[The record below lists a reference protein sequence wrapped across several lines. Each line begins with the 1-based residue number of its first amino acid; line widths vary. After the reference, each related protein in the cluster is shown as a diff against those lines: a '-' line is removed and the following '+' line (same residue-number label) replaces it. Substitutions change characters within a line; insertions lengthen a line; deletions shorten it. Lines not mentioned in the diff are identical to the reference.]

1 MDHQRN
7 HWRYPTEAWAESW
20 CWFEAALGGMD
31 AFSTEI
37 LLLRPIARRVRQ
49 RALVIVK
56 PNPIA
61 HVDIAVAHRTFPE
74 VFGLGQWR
82 SAHLFADHGAA
93 RPRLVDGHDHG
104 HGHLS

>member
-1 MDHQRN
+1 
-7 HWRYPTEAWAESW
+7 
-20 CWFEAALGGMD
+20 MD

-74 VFGLGQWR
+74 VFGLAQSR
-82 SAHLFADHGAA
+82 SGDLFAHAA
-93 RPRLVDGHDHG
+93 PARSRLVHRHDRGHV
-104 HGHLS
+104 HLS